1 MGVRHRDQST
11 LSSPHQADVGLCLFH
26 GAMRTLADPAGVSST
41 LLSGTPA
48 TRPLT
53 LEQFAG
59 RAQPPQAPG

>member
-11 LSSPHQADVGLCLFH
+11 LSSPRQADIGLRLFH
-26 GAMRTLADPAGVSST
+26 GAMRTLADPAGASST
-41 LLSGTPA
+41 LLSGAAA

-59 RAQPPQAPG
+59 KTQASHAPG